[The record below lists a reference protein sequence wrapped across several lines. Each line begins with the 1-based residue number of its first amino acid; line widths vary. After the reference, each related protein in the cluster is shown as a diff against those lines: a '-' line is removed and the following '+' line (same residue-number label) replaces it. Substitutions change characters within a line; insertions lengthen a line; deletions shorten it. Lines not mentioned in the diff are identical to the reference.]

1 MAWSKVKNI
10 VILILLSMN
19 LVLAGFSVDRMM
31 QARQTRAQAR
41 SAAIAFL
48 QSQEIKLEESNIPR
62 EMELIP
68 MVVSRDMEQEA
79 ALAAALLA
87 GEVSV
92 EARGAEV
99 YRYSNQNGFIQ
110 FHSNGDFSAHF
121 TPSVMRVEEQSIQTH
136 SEQIMAR
143 LGIQGHAEPEVVV
156 QEDGTRTVNFQEEWN
171 GVTLMNCQVSLNY
184 EDDMLVSITNGKRL
198 VGTPV
203 AHGAA
208 SAGTVA
214 TALMRFYNEVSAMGD
229 AYSEIREIEPGYL
242 LTSTIGE
249 TIPLTPV
256 WYIKTDVRAYQLD
269 LQTGVLS
276 RISERG

>member
-19 LVLAGFSVDRMM
+19 LVLAGFSVNRMM

-41 SAAIAFL
+41 SEAIAFL
-48 QSQEIKLEESNIPR
+48 QSREIQLEESEVPKD
-62 EMELIP
+62 MALTP
-68 MVVSRDMEQEA
+68 MVVSRDVA
-79 ALAAALLA
+79 AERRLAENLLMGA
-87 GEVSV
+87 VET

-121 TPSVMRVEEQSIQTH
+121 TPSVMRVEEQSIQAH

-143 LGIQGHAEPEVVV
+143 LGIQGNADPAVTVR
-156 QEDGTRTVNFQEEWN
+156 EDGTKTVNFREEWD
-171 GVTLMNCQVSLNY
+171 GVALMNCQVSLNY
-184 EDDMLVSITNGKRL
+184 ADGALVSITNGRRL

-203 AHGAA
+203 EDTAE
-208 SAGTVA
+208 SAGSVA
-214 TALMRFYNEVSAMGD
+214 TALMRFYNGVSAMGD

-249 TIPLTPV
+249 TMPLTPV
-256 WYIKTDVRAYQLD
+256 WRIKTDVRTYQLD

-276 RISERG
+276 RIS